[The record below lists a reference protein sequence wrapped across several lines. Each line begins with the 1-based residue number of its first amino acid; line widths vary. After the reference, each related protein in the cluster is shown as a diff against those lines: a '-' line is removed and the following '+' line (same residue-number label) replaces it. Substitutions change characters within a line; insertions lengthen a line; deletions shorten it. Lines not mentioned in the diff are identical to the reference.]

1 MDDDSWRFFL
11 LFEKSGRTGE
21 CQYAVAGYL
30 TVYQY
35 YAYGR
40 EVNMKRP
47 RISQMLVLPR
57 YQRQGLGSQLL
68 DTVYRWAG
76 TAISCLNY
84 QIFSAP
90 FLWFLMAPHL
100 HLPLTCTLQE
110 LQERPAGGGHHSGG
124 PVRQLCPVE
133 RFCRHK
139 ELPRVAGF
147 Q

>member
-68 DTVYRWAG
+68 DTVYRWAPPYH
-76 TAISCLNY
+76 A
-84 QIFSAP
+84 
-90 FLWFLMAPHL
+90 
-100 HLPLTCTLQE
+100 
-110 LQERPAGGGHHSGG
+110 
-124 PVRQLCPVE
+124 
-133 RFCRHK
+133 
-139 ELPRVAGF
+139 
-147 Q
+147 